1 MIHYSLT
8 KDRMNPETDGY
19 IAKVKQWAKTDLDDI
34 MDYMVAEGT
43 GLTRPQALAYF
54 EKLMQS
60 IEHFIEIRGS
70 VTTPL
75 FRIQTTI
82 SGVFRNKG
90 DKFDPK
96 RHHINLRIAPGT
108 RLENIKNRLKLEK
121 ENNPERTPYPVV
133 FIDVASNTTN
143 GLATPKN
150 IAKIKGHDLKFD
162 PKDLRQG
169 IFFVP
174 ENSSANVRANYYTS
188 IKTTELDFLV
198 PPLPPGN
205 YTIVVQAIMRMH
217 KSVKGGALQKLITV
231 V

>member
-8 KDRMNPETDGY
+8 KDRMNPEKGGY
-19 IAKVKQWAKTDLDDI
+19 IAKVSQWAKTDLDDI

-60 IEHFIEIRGS
+60 VEHFIEIRGGI
-70 VTTPL
+70 TTPL

-90 DKFDPK
+90 DKFDPQ
-96 RHHINLRIAPGT
+96 RHRLNLRIEPGL
-108 RLENIKNRLKLEK
+108 RLRDLKSRLKLEK
-121 ENNPERTPYPVV
+121 ENNPERTPSPEL
-133 FIDVASNTTN
+133 FIDSRSETENKS
-143 GLATPKN
+143 ATPQSMA
-150 IAKIKGHDLKFD
+150 ILKGHDLKFD

-174 ENSSANVRANYYTS
+174 ENGTDNIRVNFYS
-188 IKTTELDFLV
+188 IIRSNEIIFLV
-198 PPLPPGN
+198 PPMPQGN

-217 KSVKGGALQKLITV
+217 KSVRGGALQRIITV
-231 V
+231 S

>member
-1 MIHYSLT
+1 MIRYSLT
-8 KDRMNPETDGY
+8 KDKMNPETGGY
-19 IAKVKQWAKTDLDDI
+19 IAKVKQWEKTDIDDI
-34 MDYMVAEGT
+34 MDYFVPEGT

-96 RHHINLRIAPGT
+96 RHHINLRIVPGT
-108 RLENIKNRLKLEK
+108 RLENME
-121 ENNPERTPYPVV
+121 
-133 FIDVASNTTN
+133 
-143 GLATPKN
+143 
-150 IAKIKGHDLKFD
+150 
-162 PKDLRQG
+162 
-169 IFFVP
+169 
-174 ENSSANVRANYYTS
+174 
-188 IKTTELDFLV
+188 
-198 PPLPPGN
+198 LPPGN
-205 YTIVVQAIMRMH
+205 YTIVVQAIMRRH
-217 KSVKGGALQKLITV
+217 KSIRGGALQKLITV